1 MGIENY
7 NSKNKFNNENEF
19 NDENNNLIYNI
30 LCQNFRICNG
40 YNEDY
45 YFETTKNIYN
55 NNGFTCNIIKAF
67 LYDLLFYITYH
78 MPILLL
84 LLFLI
89 FIFFV
94 LLLTIFPGIEL
105 MLIYIGLSDNNQVLL
120 YTSITSLIIVSALI
134 FGFLLLSVIVF
145 FVIRNK
151 KLILEKLEEINFSK
165 KKTEIENLT
174 SDITTKL

>member
-1 MGIENY
+1 
-7 NSKNKFNNENEF
+7 
-19 NDENNNLIYNI
+19 
-30 LCQNFRICNG
+30 
-40 YNEDY
+40 
-45 YFETTKNIYN
+45 
-55 NNGFTCNIIKAF
+55 
-67 LYDLLFYITYH
+67 
-78 MPILLL
+78 
-84 LLFLI
+84 
-89 FIFFV
+89 
-94 LLLTIFPGIEL
+94 